1 MNEGSLIRVSH
12 VLLTEVDLTRS
23 FTGSLKRISMIVS
36 GGRSSNDVADI
47 FLLEREELSF
57 EHEREKLSFEYKIQQ
72 RALCIY
78 VCISIGCVHV
88 YADQMKFEII

>member
-1 MNEGSLIRVSH
+1 MNEGSLIREYH

-47 FLLEREELSF
+47 CLLERETEF
-57 EHEREKLSFEYKIQQ
+57 
-72 RALCIY
+72 
-78 VCISIGCVHV
+78 
-88 YADQMKFEII
+88 

>member
-1 MNEGSLIRVSH
+1 MNEGWLIREYH

-47 FLLEREELSF
+47 FLLEREKLSF
-57 EHEREKLSFEYKIQQ
+57 EYEREKLSFEYKIYNEEHCVFIC
-72 RALCIY
+72 AL
-78 VCISIGCVHV
+78 
-88 YADQMKFEII
+88 A